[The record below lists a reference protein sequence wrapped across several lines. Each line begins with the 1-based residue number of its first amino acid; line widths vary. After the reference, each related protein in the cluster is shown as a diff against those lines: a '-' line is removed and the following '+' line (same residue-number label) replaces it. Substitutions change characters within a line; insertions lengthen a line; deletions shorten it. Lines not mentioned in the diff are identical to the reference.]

1 MIARTSFKPELDE
14 LFPKIGPPS
23 NANVP
28 STILEV
34 LQRYRPRGNP
44 GILSLIPAPAEKY
57 QFKVLLIK
65 SYEELYDQDI
75 EISNSEDNIELEE

>member
-23 NANVP
+23 NVNFP
-28 STILEV
+28 STILDV

-57 QFKVLLIK
+57 QFKVLKLRVFK
-65 SYEELYDQDI
+65 SSVIAVPLMYA
-75 EISNSEDNIELEE
+75 SA